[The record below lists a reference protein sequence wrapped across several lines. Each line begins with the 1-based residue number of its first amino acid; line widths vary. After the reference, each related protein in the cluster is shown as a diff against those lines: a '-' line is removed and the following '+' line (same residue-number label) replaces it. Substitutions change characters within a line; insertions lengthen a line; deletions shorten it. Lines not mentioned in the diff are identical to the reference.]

1 MTHQDKPETA
11 SDPCSSTLHIWR
23 EDQVIWIQGRVYDNR
38 PHKHQA
44 LQLVWSAPDTFAELH
59 TEDANHRARALLI
72 DGGVQ
77 HALHLEQ
84 GTIALV
90 DSASSV
96 ANVLRTQFLG
106 RDDGVGV
113 STMQCPE
120 SFEDPQAWL
129 SSLSG
134 AQHVIDPRVRE
145 VLAWLDSREE
155 HTRWDEV
162 SLDEALKLAH
172 LSRSR
177 FLHLFSAEV
186 GSPWRTYLIWRRAL
200 VAMTFATRGMNLTEV
215 AHASGYSDS
224 AHLSRQ
230 FVALFGIVPSALVE
244 HSHFI
249 QS

>member
-1 MTHQDKPETA
+1 MTHPKKSSVVSA
-11 SDPCSSTLHIWR
+11 PCSSTLHIWR
-23 EDQVIWIQGRVYDNR
+23 EDQVIWIRGRVYDNR
-38 PHKHQA
+38 QHKHQA
-44 LQLVWSAPDTFAELH
+44 LQLVWSDPDTQAQLH
-59 TEDANHRARALLI
+59 TEDANHQARALLI

-84 GTIALV
+84 GVIALV
-90 DSASSV
+90 DSASSI
-96 ANVLRTQFLG
+96 ANVLRAQFLTG
-106 RDDGVGV
+106 TESTGV
-113 STMQCPE
+113 SAMQCPE
-120 SFEDPQAWL
+120 SFEDPQIWL

-134 AQHVIDPRVRE
+134 QRVLDPRVHD
-145 VLAWLDSREE
+145 VLAWLDSLEE
-155 HTRWDEV
+155 HARWDEV
-162 SLDEALKLAH
+162 SLEGALKLAH

-200 VAMTFATRGMNLTEV
+200 VAMTFATGGMNLTEV

-230 FVALFGIVPSALVE
+230 FAALFGITPSALIE